1 MQPDNLWMD
10 LLFGNW
16 IGLLS
21 LGVIAFV
28 VVMAIWIFAWFIP
41 HQMDKR

>member
-1 MQPDNLWMD
+1 MELWMD

-21 LGVIAFV
+21 MFTIGFASVIV
-28 VVMAIWIFAWFIP
+28 VFLWIWFIRKSS
-41 HQMDKR
+41 QTAK

>member
-1 MQPDNLWMD
+1 MELWMD

-21 LGVIAFV
+21 LISIAVTLGVGLF
-28 VVMAIWIFAWFIP
+28 FLFWFLSKSKP
-41 HQMDKR
+41 GA

>member
-1 MQPDNLWMD
+1 MSLWMD

-21 LGVIAFV
+21 LFTVGFI
-28 VVMAIWIFAWFIP
+28 VVMAIYMWWMFLS
-41 HQMDKR
+41 KSK

>member
-1 MQPDNLWMD
+1 MD

-21 LGVIAFV
+21 MFTILFMVG
-28 VVMAIWIFAWFIP
+28 MAIYFTVLF
-41 HQMDKR
+41 MSKSKGG

>member
-1 MQPDNLWMD
+1 MSLWMD

-21 LGVIAFV
+21 VFVIVFMLGMGIFF
-28 VVMAIWIFAWFIP
+28 IWFFTKKSKAT
-41 HQMDKR
+41 